1 MPSRRTLLTRVAT
14 LAVGGSLASLG
25 TATAH
30 ATADSSRSSDVALD
44 ATALTATVDP
54 ALLSVTGLPTAAVP
68 LYSDFRRRYESVSL
82 ADVDRLAGTAI
93 ASGTRLLGGAGTAR
107 GSFDVREVADE
118 LQANGDFERAERGDE
133 QRDTAKLTGP
143 RWRAER
149 RDDNRSNSRRQEN
162 DSNGQVLFR
171 ENPATVVGVEPSRLD
186 VTHGQER
193 AHAADHFRTA
203 RRQSATAVASER
215 SATELARILRGD
227 AVAHVALGD
236 KTRER
241 LLAELPGAARDV
253 ANVVRATRS
262 AGVAIRGGTDQIDLR
277 YALSFDPMALSTT
290 TVDDLLADLT
300 ASEAATLVDVHRT
313 RGTVVA
319 DVSIRTPSVWRVHE
333 RLIGAE

>member
-1 MPSRRTLLTRVAT
+1 MPSRRTILTRVAT
-14 LAVGGSLASLG
+14 LAIGGSLASLG

-30 ATADSSRSSDVALD
+30 ATADSSSDDALD
-44 ATALTATVDP
+44 ATVLTATVDP

-93 ASGTRLLGGAGTAR
+93 VSGTRLLGGAGTAC

-133 QRDTAKLTGP
+133 QRNTTESTGP

-149 RDDNRSNSRRQEN
+149 RDDNRSNGRRQN
-162 DSNGQVLFR
+162 DDSNGQVLFR
-171 ENPATVVGVEPSRLD
+171 ESPATIVGLEPSRLD
-186 VTHGQER
+186 VTHGQGR

-203 RRQSATAVASER
+203 RRQSATAVAGER
-215 SATELARILRGD
+215 SATELAGVLGGD
-227 AVAHVALGD
+227 AVAHVTLGD

-253 ANVVRATRS
+253 ATVVRATRS

-277 YALSFDPMALSTT
+277 YALSFDPRGLPTT

-300 ASEAATLVDVHRT
+300 ASEAATLVGVHRT
-313 RGTVVA
+313 RGTIVA
-319 DVSIRTPSVWRVHE
+319 DVSIRTGSLWRVHE
-333 RLIGAE
+333 RLVGAE